1 MHNKDF
7 HILTW
12 NDYSLFVLAFESSQN
27 HFFGDKRI
35 EKHNF
40 HVYIQNNLK
49 KKRGLSFCLVTFF
62 NRVII
67 LIMCFT
73 LIFPNHLI

>member
-49 KKRGLSFCLVTFF
+49 KKEG
-62 NRVII
+62 
-67 LIMCFT
+67 
-73 LIFPNHLI
+73 

>member
-49 KKRGLSFCLVTFF
+49 KKKRAKLLLS
-62 NRVII
+62 
-67 LIMCFT
+67 
-73 LIFPNHLI
+73 HLF